1 MAVGKIAL
9 WLGSLWGTLTLT
21 GCASTANITVVN
33 PSDVDRVD
41 EMVEVPL
48 SRLGRVADKIRPG
61 VGLKDGQGQIVPTQI
76 THDSLL
82 IFPVSLKAHGKATFR
97 VEPGLTAKVQP
108 VACGRQYPE
117 RLDDMAWENDKSA
130 YRAYGPALQRT
141 GERSYGYDI
150 MVKRVGYP
158 VLEKRYAMELDAKAR
173 KQIADWR
180 KAGERAKADSLNRI
194 ISYHVDHGD
203 GMDCYNVGPTLGG
216 GTAALWVDSA
226 IVFPYCYKEYEIL
239 DNGPLRFTVK
249 LTYGPATVGG
259 NADVVETRVITLDA
273 GSYLNR
279 TDVSYRNLADPT
291 PMVAGIV
298 LHPQNPDGY
307 RYDRAQSYVAY
318 ADSTN
323 NAKAGNGVIYIGVV
337 FPDALTDAG
346 VAQGHVLGFG
356 QYRPGTAFRYYWG
369 SGWSKG
375 GVAGM
380 DEWCDYLTKYPLRW
394 KEPLQIKIKR

>member
-1 MAVGKIAL
+1 MKIENFGTCL
-9 WLGSLWGTLTLT
+9 WKLSVAFVLT
-21 GCASTANITVVN
+21 GCASGTRITVVN
-33 PSDVDRVD
+33 PSDVDRLE
-41 EMVEVPL
+41 EMAEVPL
-48 SRLGRVADKIRPG
+48 TRLGRVATHPANL
-61 VGLKDGQGQIVPTQI
+61 VLKNAAGAEIPFQI
-76 THDSLL
+76 THDSLM
-82 IFPVSLKAHGKATFR
+82 IFPVSLSAGQKAVFSVAEG
-97 VEPGLTAKVQP
+97 VPAKVAT

-130 YRAYGPALQRT
+130 YRAYGPALQQT

-180 KAGERAKADSLNRI
+180 RAGQRAKADSLNRI

-216 GTAALWVDSA
+216 GTAALWVDSCIA
-226 IVFPYCYKEYEIL
+226 YPYCYKEYEIL

-249 LTYGPATVGG
+249 LTYHPMTVGAD
-259 NADVVETRVITLDA
+259 ADVVETRVITLDA

-279 TDVSYRNLADPT
+279 TDVTYRNLSVPT
-291 PMVAGIV
+291 PVVAGIV
-298 LHPQNPDGY
+298 LHPQNPDGF
-307 RYDRAQSYVAY
+307 RYDRAQGYVAY

-323 NAKAGNGVIYIGVV
+323 NAKAGNGVIYVGVV
-337 FPDALTDAG
+337 FSDSLQKAG

-356 QYRPGTAFRYYWG
+356 QYRPGTSFRYYWG

-380 DEWCDYLTKYPLRW
+380 DEWCDYLVKYPQRW

>member
-1 MAVGKIAL
+1 
-9 WLGSLWGTLTLT
+9 
-21 GCASTANITVVN
+21 
-33 PSDVDRVD
+33 
-41 EMVEVPL
+41 
-48 SRLGRVADKIRPG
+48 
-61 VGLKDGQGQIVPTQI
+61 
-76 THDSLL
+76 
-82 IFPVSLKAHGKATFR
+82 
-97 VEPGLTAKVQP
+97 
-108 VACGRQYPE
+108 
-117 RLDDMAWENDKSA
+117 
-130 YRAYGPALQRT
+130 
-141 GERSYGYDI
+141 

-307 RYDRAQSYVAY
+307 RYDRAQGYVAY

-337 FPDALTDAG
+337 FPDAPTDAG

-380 DEWCDYLTKYPLRW
+380 DEWCDYLTKFPLRW